1 VARDSTYIRTWVER
15 AHPVR
20 VTRDRGAGDAR
31 LHDGCATRVSHHPMR
46 YDLPDSEHG
55 VGRSQHAVHEN
66 RRAIRR
72 DADLLEA
79 VLGFP
84 VVQSD
89 GVILRDIFT

>member
-1 VARDSTYIRTWVER
+1 
-15 AHPVR
+15 
-20 VTRDRGAGDAR
+20 
-31 LHDGCATRVSHHPMR
+31 MR
-46 YDLPDSEHG
+46 YDLPDSDHE
-55 VGRSQHAVHEN
+55 VGLSQHAVHEN

-89 GVILRDIFT
+89 GVIPRDIFT